1 MGKIYMVRHGETQ
14 WNTEGRIQGQTN
26 IPLSE
31 VGKNQARLA
40 ADRLATVTFD
50 AVYSSDLDRTLETA
64 KIITES
70 TNLKII
76 TNPSLRERFFGIFE
90 GLTIK
95 EREDTYP
102 ELFAQSTKNDVN
114 FAPPEGESIKETS
127 TRMSTAVQ
135 TYKEKHM
142 NDSILI
148 VGHGGSLRCAI
159 SSLLDLPLESSFKF
173 VLSNCGVTI
182 FETYEDNTVLLSYND
197 THHLQ
202 GVENKEGY

>member
-31 VGKNQARLA
+31 VGKHQASLA
-40 ADRLATVTFD
+40 ADQLSTVKFD

-64 KIITES
+64 KIIVAS
-70 TNLKII
+70 SNLKIV
-76 TNPSLRERFFGIFE
+76 TNPNLRERFFGIFE
-90 GLTIK
+90 GLTIQ

-102 ELFAQSTKNDVN
+102 ELFAQSTKNDVD
-114 FAPPEGESIKETS
+114 FTPPEGESIKDTYTRIS
-127 TRMSTAVQ
+127 TPVQ
-135 TYKEKHM
+135 TYKDKHM
-142 NDSILI
+142 NDNILI

-173 VLSNCGVTI
+173 VLSNCGITI
-182 FETYEDNTVLLSYND
+182 FETYENNTVLLSYND
-197 THHLQ
+197 THHIH
-202 GVENKEGY
+202 GIEKKEGY

>member
-76 TNPSLRERFFGIFE
+76 TNL
-90 GLTIK
+90 K
-95 EREDTYP
+95 
-102 ELFAQSTKNDVN
+102 A
-114 FAPPEGESIKETS
+114 
-127 TRMSTAVQ
+127 
-135 TYKEKHM
+135 
-142 NDSILI
+142 
-148 VGHGGSLRCAI
+148 
-159 SSLLDLPLESSFKF
+159 
-173 VLSNCGVTI
+173 
-182 FETYEDNTVLLSYND
+182 
-197 THHLQ
+197 
-202 GVENKEGY
+202 

>member
-127 TRMSTAVQ
+127 TRMSAAVQ
-135 TYKEKHM
+135 TYKEKHIKY
-142 NDSILI
+142 NIINFRQRSTKK
-148 VGHGGSLRCAI
+148 SAI
-159 SSLLDLPLESSFKF
+159 ITFIELPIAYSFK
-173 VLSNCGVTI
+173 
-182 FETYEDNTVLLSYND
+182 
-197 THHLQ
+197 
-202 GVENKEGY
+202 